1 MSDTGVNDTIDRD
14 VARYATA
21 VRAAFADLP
30 APEREL
36 LLEDLEDHL
45 QEVAAEAGGPLE
57 ERLGTPAAYAAELR
71 ASAGLPA
78 AGAAATAG
86 RARPRLRESRVAR
99 RLRRSWRGTMAN
111 PAAAAVAEFL
121 PELRPAWWVLRGYLA
136 VLAAS
141 ALLGSLYPDDG
152 QGANFPVP
160 ELFGSQLLGLLVTV
174 AAVVVSVRLGRRGP
188 ATGWR
193 RGLAVAGNAA
203 LGLFAVFMLVD
214 LGARVTSHDYPAQLV
229 TVYQRDPSGLRA
241 HGREISN
248 IYAFDAGGKP
258 LRDVY
263 LIDQDGNPVVATHND
278 NPFLDPREL
287 VDGDGNEV
295 ANRYPQAQQEI
306 DPATGRRSAV
316 PAPEFRPPPGP
327 VRSP

>member
-1 MSDTGVNDTIDRD
+1 MSDTGANDTIDRD

-71 ASAGLPA
+71 ASAGPPG
-78 AGAAATAG
+78 AGVAAAAG
-86 RARPRLRESRVAR
+86 RARPRRRASRVAR

-141 ALLGSLYPDDG
+141 ALLGSLYPDDA

>member
-1 MSDTGVNDTIDRD
+1 
-14 VARYATA
+14 
-21 VRAAFADLP
+21 
-30 APEREL
+30 
-36 LLEDLEDHL
+36 
-45 QEVAAEAGGPLE
+45 
-57 ERLGTPAAYAAELR
+57 
-71 ASAGLPA
+71 
-78 AGAAATAG
+78 
-86 RARPRLRESRVAR
+86 
-99 RLRRSWRGTMAN
+99 MAN

-141 ALLGSLYPDDG
+141 ALLGSLYPDDA